1 MNFRSMSDRAVLE
14 ELGERI
20 HRCRLDNDISQED
33 VARRAGVGRNVVQN
47 IESGKIYTIMGF
59 IRILRVLGLIEELD
73 RLFPDVG
80 PNPLDLVRLK
90 GHQRQRASGRHKDR
104 KSQ

>member
-1 MNFRSMSDRAVLE
+1 MSFQSMSDQAVLE

-20 HRCRLDNDISQED
+20 QRCRLDNNISQED

-47 IESGKIYTIMGF
+47 VESGKIYTIMGL
-59 IRILRVLGLIEELD
+59 IRILRALGSIEELD
-73 RLFPDVG
+73 QLLPDLG
-80 PNPLDLVRLK
+80 PSPLDLVKLK
-90 GHQRQRASGRHKDR
+90 GHQRQRASRIRKGR

>member
-1 MNFRSMSDRAVLE
+1 MNFQSMSDQAVLE

-47 IESGKIYTIMGF
+47 VENGKIYTIMGL
-59 IRILRVLGLIEELD
+59 IRILRALGLIGELD
-73 RLFPDVG
+73 RLFSDLG
-80 PNPLDLVRLK
+80 PNPLELVKLK
-90 GHQRQRASGRHKDR
+90 GHQRQRASGRR
-104 KSQ
+104 KERKGQ